1 MILKFNFIVS
11 VFGSFYQF
19 IIYIKLIN
27 LQSFKVMKIKNNAI
41 MHNSQRILF
50 LLFLVLVVFT
60 IYFFKNTIFKSTFLL
75 KSYGEVTM
83 EPEIAFSN
91 KKPSYLEFYAEW
103 CEVCK
108 EMAPSIDR
116 LKNEFENDINFIFIN
131 VDSPKSEKFVKEFEV
146 NGIPQINLFDS
157 SANLGARF
165 VGLQDESELKQA
177 LENLVIIKKN
187 KKIQVSSKDPLIEH
201 NKEI

>member
-27 LQSFKVMKIKNNAI
+27 LQSFKVMKIENNTI
-41 MHNSQRILF
+41 MNNSQRILF
-50 LLFLVLVVFT
+50 LLFLILVVFT

-75 KSYGEVTM
+75 KSYGELTM
-83 EPEIAFSN
+83 DPEIAFSN

-108 EMAPSIDR
+108 EMAPSVDR

-131 VDSPKSEKFVKEFEV
+131 VDSPKSEKFIKEFDV

-157 SANLGARF
+157 SANLETKF
-165 VGLQDESELKQA
+165 VGLQDESELKKSI
-177 LENLVIIKKN
+177 ENLVKIGKN
-187 KKIQVSSKDPLIEH
+187 KNIQVNSKFS
-201 NKEI
+201 